1 MEKNIKVDEFEKN
14 EDNSFI
20 VKVVRTF
27 QKLMDKYTSG
37 KYSTKEEEEFF
48 SDEANLYDEKGRL
61 TPEYKQK
68 IKEFEQY
75 VESHDVDT
83 FLKEVHSEDSQEFGT
98 AYDKVEMDVLSAA
111 TAFIDDNE
119 TILNEIRKARK
130 DAMRSDQKYDF
141 DKWFEMYALE
151 KGLKPDEIE
160 VAKAHVLS
168 EIEDV
173 LEDEEV
179 KEILTKNIDEIAK
192 ED

>member
-83 FLKEVHSEDSQEFGT
+83 FLKVLHSEDSEEFGD
-98 AYDKVEMDVLSAA
+98 AYSEVETEILTAA
-111 TAFIDDNE
+111 TTFIDDNE
-119 TILNEIRKARK
+119 TILNEIREARR
-130 DAMRSDQKYDF
+130 DAIRSQKKYDF
-141 DKWFEMYALE
+141 DKWFETYAVE

-160 VAKAHVLS
+160 AAKAQVLS
-168 EIEDV
+168 EIEDT
-173 LEDEEV
+173 LDDDEV
-179 KEILTKNIDEIAK
+179 KEILTKSIDEISK